1 MLLGG
6 EPGCFRVPDGN
17 NRVMTRD
24 EKVENLLFNYS
35 MILMATF
42 EAAFANLA
50 STMTEALAKT
60 GAVMTDT
67 LTSSFGGSSEGEMD
81 NGPSMKL
88 DDLGPRTSEKVK
100 EAFADIRTQA
110 SADFSAKDE
119 SIKKIMRDPAA
130 DEAVTIVESFDFK
143 LPMLTERLSDDD
155 MTKYMVL
162 LKNEDRQLMKMLQ
175 QLAVWQEK
183 LPRPAAEGQ

>member
-6 EPGCFRVPDGN
+6 EQDCFHVSDNSGK
-17 NRVMTRD
+17 MTRD

-35 MILMATF
+35 MLLMASF

-50 STMTEALAKT
+50 STMTDALAKT
-60 GAVMTDT
+60 GAVMAEAM
-67 LTSSFGGSSEGEMD
+67 TSSFGGSSEGEID

-110 SADFSAKDE
+110 SADFSTKDE
-119 SIKKIMRDPAA
+119 SIRKIVKDSAT
-130 DEAVTIVESFDFK
+130 DEAVRIVESFDFK
-143 LPMLTERLSDDD
+143 LPRLTERLSDGDI
-155 MTKYMVL
+155 TKYMDL
-162 LKNEDRQLMKMLQ
+162 LKNEDKQLMKMLK
-175 QLAVWQEK
+175 QLAIWQEK
-183 LPRPAAEGQ
+183 LPKPTEGR